1 MARETS
7 APAHQFQQHV
17 ALGRAI
23 DQEDVLVDAI
33 DGGGGG
39 RDTDLHRIFQ
49 HVVGEAS
56 DLLRHGGREQQ
67 GLARLR
73 QLRHDPADRHDEA
86 EVEHV
91 VGLVEHQNFGR
102 AEVQLAAPHM
112 VDEPAGGGDQ
122 HVEAARQEVD
132 LRARRHAADDNGEAQ
147 RRPEEAGVGAKAVA
161 DLGREFAGRSENEHP
176 CGERRRPAA
185 VGDQASEDRQGEG
198 RRLAGP
204 RLGDAEQIA
213 PLKEMRNGLG
223 LDGGRGLVA
232 FGLEGAK
239 ERLGQ
244 AETGKVS
251 H

>member
-1 MARETS
+1 M
-7 APAHQFQQHV
+7 
-17 ALGRAI
+17 
-23 DQEDVLVDAI
+23 LVDAI
-33 DGGGGG
+33 DGGAGG
-39 RDTDLHRIFQ
+39 RDADLHRIFQ
-49 HVVGEAS
+49 HVVGEAG
-56 DLLRHGGREQQ
+56 DLLRHGGREEQ

-73 QLRHDPADRHDEA
+73 QLCHDPADRHDKA

-91 VGLVEHQNFGR
+91 VGLVEHQDLGR

-112 VDEPAGGGDQ
+112 VDKPAGGGDQ
-122 HVEAARQEVD
+122 HVEAAREQVD
-132 LRARRHAADDNGEAQ
+132 LRPRRHAADDDGEAQ

-161 DLGREFAGRSENEHP
+161 DLGREFAGRGENEHAG
-176 CGERRRPAA
+176 GERRRPAT
-185 VGDQASEDRQGEG
+185 VGDQAGEDRQGES

-204 RLGDAEQIA
+204 RLGDAEQVA
-213 PLKEMRNGLG
+213 PLQEMRNGLG
-223 LDGGRGLVA
+223 LDRGRGLVA